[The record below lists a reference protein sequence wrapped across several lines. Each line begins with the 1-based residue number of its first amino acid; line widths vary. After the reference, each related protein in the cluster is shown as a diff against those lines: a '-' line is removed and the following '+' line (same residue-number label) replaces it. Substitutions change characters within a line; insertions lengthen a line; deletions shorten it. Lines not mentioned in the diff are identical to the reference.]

1 LQKAKARKDKNM
13 AYKHLTTKAVAAAVA
28 ALIGAGAAAQ
38 ANDAILDLLV
48 KKGVINQR
56 EANDIREQADADM
69 AKQVE
74 VHNKT
79 KVAPFLQSLE
89 WAGDMRLRGE
99 YFNFGDGVT
108 NGARDNDRLRF
119 RFRLRFGFIAKLQDW
134 ATVGVRLASGTENVS
149 SNQTLGGFENRKN
162 IGIDQAFIAIT
173 PPFAD
178 WMTLT
183 GGKFDSKAIWQP
195 AFGSP
200 MIVDN
205 DVSWEGAHERI
216 AYSFGEKK
224 QYTVYGSFGQ
234 YVLNENAAANDVYW
248 LEFQLG
254 LEAATGPVK
263 STLAGGTYYTQ
274 NLGGVS
280 RATAQTGGQNQ
291 GNSVSAAGNYIDDF
305 RVYYG
310 RAESAWT
317 VNEKSFLGAPNVI
330 TFSGEYLANIN
341 DGYQKQGF
349 GTQGWS
355 GQVAYG
361 STKKQGQ
368 WLVGYQYKRLEANAT
383 MDTFTDSDWGSTGG
397 TDRKGHVFMAT
408 YAIRDW
414 WTLGMKTFVTE
425 KISRSTGSL
434 GSSNSS
440 ADILRVQVDTVVKF

>member
-1 LQKAKARKDKNM
+1 M
-13 AYKHLTTKAVAAAVA
+13 GYKQLTTKTVTLAVA
-28 ALIGAGAAAQ
+28 ALIGAGAPLAQ
-38 ANDAILDLLV
+38 GNDAILDLLV

-56 EANDIREQADADM
+56 EANNIREQADADM
-69 AKQVE
+69 ANQVE
-74 VHNKT
+74 LANKT
-79 KVAPFLQSLE
+79 KVPKFLQSME
-89 WAGDMRLRGE
+89 WTGDIRLRGE

-119 RFRLRFGFIAKLQDW
+119 RYRLRFGFIAKLQDW
-134 ATVGVRLASGTENVS
+134 ATVGVRLASGGENVS
-149 SNQTLGGFENRKN
+149 SNQTMGGYENRKS
-162 IGIDQAFIAIT
+162 IGIDQAYIAVT

-200 MIVDN
+200 MVVDG
-205 DVSWEGAHERI
+205 DVSWEGAHERV
-216 AYSFGEKK
+216 AYIFGEQK

-234 YVLNENAAANDVYW
+234 FVLSENAAANDVYW

-254 LEAATGPVK
+254 AQAKLGPVK
-263 STLAGGTYYTQ
+263 TTLAGGTYYTQ

-280 RATAQTGGQNQ
+280 RTTAQTGGQNQ
-291 GNSVSAAGNYIDDF
+291 GNSVSAAGNYLDDF
-305 RVYYG
+305 RVFYG
-310 RAESAWT
+310 RGETAWT
-317 VNEKSFLGAPNVI
+317 VNEKTFLGTPNLI
-330 TFSGEYLANIN
+330 TFSGEYLRNVN
-341 DGYQKQGF
+341 DSYQKAGF
-349 GTQGWS
+349 GTQGFT

-368 WLVGYQYKRLEANAT
+368 WQVGYQYKRLEANAT

>member
-1 LQKAKARKDKNM
+1 M
-13 AYKHLTTKAVAAAVA
+13 GYKQLATKTVMLAVA
-28 ALIGAGAAAQ
+28 ALIGAGAPLAQ
-38 ANDAILDLLV
+38 GNDAILDLLV

-56 EANDIREQADADM
+56 EANNIREQADADM
-69 AKQVE
+69 AKQIE
-74 VHNKT
+74 VTSKV
-79 KVAPFLQSLE
+79 KVAPFLQSME

-108 NGARDNDRLRF
+108 NGTRDNDRLRF
-119 RFRLRFGFIAKLQDW
+119 RYRLRFGFIAKLQDW
-134 ATVGVRLASGTENVS
+134 ATVGVRLASGTESVS
-149 SNQTLGGFENRKN
+149 SNQTLGGYENRKS
-162 IGIDQAFIAIT
+162 IGIDQAYIAVT

-200 MIVDN
+200 MVTDN
-205 DVSWEGAHERI
+205 DLAWEGAHERV
-216 AYSFGEKK
+216 AYIFGEQK

-234 YVLNENAAANDVYW
+234 FVLNENAAANDVYW

-254 LEAATGPVK
+254 AEAKLGPVK
-263 STLAGGTYYTQ
+263 TTLAGGTYYTQ

-280 RATAQTGGQNQ
+280 RTTAQAGSANQ
-291 GNSVSAAGNYIDDF
+291 GNSVSAAGNYLDDF
-305 RVYYG
+305 RVFYG
-310 RAESAWT
+310 RGETAWT
-317 VNEKSFLGAPNVI
+317 VNEKTFLGTPNLI
-330 TFSGEYLANIN
+330 TFSGEYLRNVN
-341 DGYQKQGF
+341 DGYQKAGF
-349 GTQGWS
+349 GTQGYT
-355 GQVAYG
+355 GQIAYG

-368 WLVGYQYKRLEANAT
+368 WQVGYQYKRLEANAT

>member
-1 LQKAKARKDKNM
+1 M
-13 AYKHLTTKAVAAAVA
+13 AYKHLTTKVVAVAMA
-28 ALIGAGAAAQ
+28 ALIGASAVAQ

-74 VHNKT
+74 VHSKT

-89 WAGDMRLRGE
+89 WMGDMRLRGE

-108 NGARDNDRLRF
+108 NGAANNDRLRF

-134 ATVGVRLASGTENVS
+134 ATVGVRLATGTENVS
-149 SNQTLGGFENRKN
+149 PNQTMGTYANRKN
-162 IGIDQAFIAIT
+162 IGVDNAYIAIT

-183 GGKFDSKAIWQP
+183 GGKFDSKLMWQP

-200 MIVDN
+200 MVVDN
-205 DVSWEGAHERI
+205 DVQWEGAHERV
-216 AYSFGEKK
+216 AYVFGEKK
-224 QYTVYGSFGQ
+224 QYTIYGSFGQ

-254 LEAATGPVK
+254 AEATLGPVK
-263 STLAGGTYYTQ
+263 TTLAGGSYYTQ
-274 NLGGVS
+274 NLGGVN
-280 RATAQTGGQNQ
+280 RATNRTSNNE
-291 GNSVSAAGNYIDDF
+291 GNTVSAAGNYIDDF
-305 RVYYG
+305 RVLYG
-310 RAESAWT
+310 RGEAAWT
-317 VNEKSFLGAPNVI
+317 VNDKSFFGTPNLI
-330 TFSGEYLANIN
+330 TFSGEYLANMN
-341 DGYQKQGF
+341 GSYKAAGYGYE
-349 GTQGWS
+349 GWT

-368 WLVGYQYKRLEANAT
+368 WQIGYQYKRLEANAT
-383 MDTFTDSDWGSTGG
+383 MDMFSDSDWGANGG

-425 KISRSTGSL
+425 KISRSTGGT